1 MNPTGITNQRSQFLK
16 KKEKKNKGSLHF
28 AKGGT
33 SE

>member
-1 MNPTGITNQRSQFLK
+1 MNPIGTTNQKSQFLK
-16 KKEKKNKGSLHF
+16 KKKKNKGSLHF